1 MIARLALLFC
11 TTVGLAQLG
20 HAADSLPPAKPNFTP
35 LSITTIGKNT
45 FMVRDPLTMTFPDGA
60 PAITVPAG
68 FVTELTSVPKRLH
81 WWGGKT
87 EASMAPAV
95 IHDYLYWYQPCRQE
109 EADAV
114 MYFAM
119 SALGGNNLNATA
131 VYRAVSS
138 TGSVAFKK
146 NTDMRRDGDV
156 RTFTAQYTNTV
167 VQTASFDAS
176 ETRESALRKAQA
188 SSGLVKNESAS
199 DAVKLTCARL
209 LSQCT
214 PCRDH
219 LTKKKR

>member
-1 MIARLALLFC
+1 MIVRLALLFS
-11 TTVGLAQLG
+11 TTLGFAQLG
-20 HAADSLPPAKPNFTP
+20 HAADLVPPAKANFTP
-35 LSITTIGKNT
+35 LSISTIGKST

-68 FVTELTSVPKRLH
+68 FVTELSSVPKRLH

-95 IHDYLYWYQPCRQE
+95 IHDYLYWYQPCTQD

-119 SALGGNNLNATA
+119 RALGANDPNAAT
-131 VYRAVSS
+131 VYRAVRSA
-138 TGSVAFKK
+138 GSALFKK
-146 NTDMRRDGDV
+146 NTDMRRTGDM
-156 RTFTAQYTNTV
+156 RTFTAQYTNIV
-167 VQTASFDAS
+167 VQTANFDVN

-188 SSGLVKNESAS
+188 SSGLVRHESAS

-214 PCRDH
+214 PCSDP
-219 LTKKKR
+219 LGKKKR